1 MFALRRRAIGVS
13 VALVAAA
20 TLTASLLISTALA
33 QDPPDP
39 SIVSITVSDIAMTSA
54 TVTVN
59 LADALDETTVYLK
72 YGPVNE
78 YSTNPRP
85 PAYNVGSEARDVRW
99 LHAYED
105 ADPLQSTS
113 LNGAVTFNLPDSA
126 LPSSK
131 LAHGVQPL
139 WASYEVNVEASLDAM
154 FASGVVTDTFMT
166 LPPTVQGDWVDSE
179 KTAMG
184 LLAWLSH
191 LSGTPYTVHYRWRA
205 VDSSTWNTGTLL
217 VPWGNPQDTSHQV
230 MTGLVSHSPYVME
243 MSLDPTFPADEAVT
257 DTGWTREPDVVR
269 MGIRK
274 VTETEATVTSVMDY
288 PNGKDYHMSCLSL
301 PPGSSVEDY
310 HWHRAIE
317 GLRLNGYVG
326 SSPLQSLTAATD
338 YDYYCRLN
346 FEEVN
351 YASYSARL
359 GEMGLRTLDTDTAL
373 TEISATLSGT
383 SATITVDLA
392 NTDGTNNDVYLRHR
406 EYPSETWPAES
417 TRATTTA
424 TAQWIT
430 TLTDDT
436 VHEFETSLDLDFPE
450 TETLTLFLTV
460 GNPPYSTVTNGGVQD
475 PNNNGGTQ
483 DPNNN
488 GGEETNTEE
497 TNTEETNTE
506 ETNTE
511 ETNTEETNTEETNTE
526 ETNTEETNTE
536 ETNTEENNNN
546 GGDTPPEET
555 ENNNGGN
562 ENNGGGTLPQN
573 NSGRSSGGGFGDS
586 SVTRNTAPKFRDSA
600 RDMRTV
606 PENSEEGV
614 TVGKPI
620 MAWDPENDVL
630 AFSLRGDDAEPF
642 TIDEK
647 TGQIL
652 VGPEAVLDYEAQKV
666 HVVTLVVTDP
676 GGEETTTELEIHLTD
691 VKLPGKA
698 DIFDVANNHNERLDK
713 EEVEAAAATYGL
725 GLITKL
731 EILFIVKYYYSTEL
745 AAIDFDNLPSMV
757 DKYDVNA
764 DSIIDRDEV
773 LTALQDFMEGRL
785 SRSDMRE
792 VLKVYYTTVE
802 EAAQEAEPA
811 QT

>member
-13 VALVAAA
+13 VTLVAAA
-20 TLTASLLISTALA
+20 SLTATLLISTALA

-39 SIVSITVSDIAMTSA
+39 SITSITVSDITMTTA

-59 LADALDETTVYLK
+59 LADADDGTTVYLK
-72 YGPVNE
+72 YGPVND
-78 YSTNPRP
+78 YSTNPNP
-85 PAYNVGSEARDVRW
+85 PAYNVGNPVRVDPERDGRW
-99 LHAYED
+99 VYAYDD
-105 ADPLQSTS
+105 ADPLESTAQS
-113 LNGAVTFNLPDSA
+113 GAATFSLPDSA
-126 LPSSK
+126 LDASQ
-131 LAHGVQPL
+131 LADGVQDL
-139 WASYEVNVEASLDAM
+139 WASYEVLVEASLDAT
-154 FASGVVTDTFMT
+154 FTTGVVTETFVT
-166 LPPTVQGDWVDSE
+166 LPPEPVARWVDAE
-179 KTAMG
+179 KTKQG
-184 LLAWLSH
+184 LSIWLSYY
-191 LSGTPYTVHYRWRA
+191 SGTPHTVYYRWRA
-205 VDSSTWNTGTLL
+205 QASITWNTGSVI
-217 VPWGNPQDTSHQV
+217 VPWANPQTDTHKI
-230 MTGLVSHSPYVME
+230 MTGLLSHTPYVVE
-243 MSLDPTFPADEAVT
+243 ASLDPTFLPADETVT

-274 VTETEATVTSVMDY
+274 VTETEATVTAVMDH
-288 PNGKDYHMSCLSL
+288 PNGKDYGLGCQYNPNAYNDWSYIRN
-301 PPGSSVEDY
+301 EDSMV
-310 HWHRAIE
+310 
-317 GLRLNGYVG
+317 GYVG
-326 SSPLQSLTAATD
+326 STLLQSLTE
-338 YDYYCRLN
+338 YSPYQYRCRLS
-346 FEEVN
+346 FDH
-351 YASYSARL
+351 
-359 GEMGLRTLDTDTAL
+359 GEFKTYMTTRPLSSKSLRTLGTDTAL
-373 TEISATLSGT
+373 AEISGTLSGT
-383 SATITVDLA
+383 SATITVDIA

-406 EYPSETWPAES
+406 EYPSEEWPAGVP
-417 TRATTTA
+417 RATTTA

-436 VHEFETSLDLDFPE
+436 VHEFEASLDLDFPE
-450 TETLTLFLTV
+450 TETLTLYLTV
-460 GNPPYSTVTNGGVQD
+460 GNPPYNTVPDIGSSTPPEETNNGGTTED
-475 PNNNGGTQ
+475 PNNGGDTQ
-483 DPNNN
+483 DPNN
-488 GGEETNTEE
+488 GGDIPPEETNTGDG
-497 TNTEETNTE
+497 TPP
-506 ETNTE
+506 
-511 ETNTEETNTEETNTE
+511 
-526 ETNTEETNTE
+526 
-536 ETNTEENNNN
+536 EENNNN

-620 MAWDPENDVL
+620 LAWDPESDVL

-698 DIFDVANNHNERLDK
+698 DIFDVANNHNERLEK
-713 EEVEAAAATYGL
+713 AEVEAAAATYGL

-731 EILFIVKYYYSTEL
+731 EILFIVKYYYTTEL

-773 LTALQDFMEGRL
+773 LTALRDFMEGRL

-802 EAAQEAEPA
+802 EEAQEAEPA

>member
-1 MFALRRRAIGVS
+1 MFALRRRVVGVS
-13 VALVAAA
+13 AAMVAVVLLASLS
-20 TLTASLLISTALA
+20 LTAIA
-33 QDPPDP
+33 QAQTPPTIT
-39 SIVSITVSDIAMTSA
+39 SIIVSDITMTTA

-59 LADALDETTVYLK
+59 LADADDGTTVYLK

-78 YSTNPRP
+78 YSTTPRP
-85 PAYNVGSEARDVRW
+85 PAYNIDVKLHPPTGIFENEPPPWSGDSAGGS
-99 LHAYED
+99 
-105 ADPLQSTS
+105 
-113 LNGAVTFNLPDSA
+113 VTFAIPKSGQ
-126 LPSSK
+126 S
-131 LAHGVQPL
+131 GL
-139 WASYEVNVEASLDAM
+139 WASYEVNVEASLDGT
-154 FASGVVTDTFMT
+154 FSTVVVAETFMT
-166 LPPTVQGDWVDSE
+166 LPPTAEGGWADAE

-184 LLAWLSH
+184 ILTWLSH
-191 LSGTPYTVHYRWRA
+191 LSGIPHTVYYRWRA
-205 VDSSTWNTGTLL
+205 EDSTTWNTGSFI
-217 VPWGNPQDTSHQV
+217 VPWGNPQDTTHQV
-230 MTGLVSHSPYVME
+230 MTGLLSHTPYEME
-243 MSLDPTFPADEAVT
+243 VSLDPTFEDEKVT
-257 DTGWTREPDVVR
+257 ETAWTREPDVVR

-274 VTETEATVTSVMDY
+274 VTETEATVTAVMDH
-288 PNGKDYHMSCLSL
+288 PNGKDYGLGCQYNPNAHGNWSYIRDEHPMVDFVGETLPQSL
-301 PPGSSVEDY
+301 
-310 HWHRAIE
+310 IE
-317 GLRLNGYVG
+317 G
-326 SSPLQSLTAATD
+326 SQ
-338 YDYYCRLN
+338 YDYQCRLSYDHGQ
-346 FEEVN
+346 FET
-351 YASYSARL
+351 YFTSRMLS
-359 GEMGLRTLDTDTAL
+359 GKSLRTLDTDTAL
-373 TEISATLSGT
+373 TEISATLYGT
-383 SATITVDLA
+383 TATIAIDLT
-392 NTDGTNNDVYLRHR
+392 NTDGTNNDVHLRHR
-406 EYPSETWPAES
+406 KYPSTEWGSPG
-417 TRATTTA
+417 TTA
-424 TAQWIT
+424 TITDTAQFIT
-430 TLTDDT
+430 GNLTDDT
-436 VHEFETSLDLDFPE
+436 VHEFETSLHQDFPE
-450 TETLTLFLTV
+450 TETLTLYLTV

-511 ETNTEETNTEETNTE
+511 ETNTEETN
-526 ETNTEETNTE
+526 
-536 ETNTEENNNN
+536 NN
-546 GGDTPPEET
+546 GGDLPPEET
-555 ENNNGGN
+555 ENSGGN

-620 MAWDPENDVL
+620 LAWDPENDVL

-698 DIFDVANNHNERLDK
+698 DIFDVANNHNERLEK

-731 EILFIVKYYYSTEL
+731 EILFIVKYYYTTEL

-802 EAAQEAEPA
+802 EEAQEAEPA

>member
-20 TLTASLLISTALA
+20 SLTASLLISTALA
-33 QDPPDP
+33 QTPDP
-39 SIVSITVSDIAMTSA
+39 SISSITVSAITMTTA

-59 LADALDETTVYLK
+59 LADADDGTTVYLK
-72 YGPVNE
+72 FGSATVRPTT
-78 YSTNPRP
+78 SPRA
-85 PAYNVGSEARDVRW
+85 PAYNVYGTDPHHPFLLVDENAP
-99 LHAYED
+99 
-105 ADPLQSTS
+105 PLQATS
-113 LNGAVTFNLPDSA
+113 DNGAATFDLPDSA
-126 LPSSK
+126 IPPEGRLNRI
-131 LAHGVQPL
+131 QDL
-139 WASYEVNVEASLDAM
+139 WSSYEVKVEASLAED
-154 FASGVVTDTFMT
+154 FSSVVVTDTFTT
-166 LPPTVQGDWVDSE
+166 LPPKARGGWFDAE
-179 KTAMG
+179 KTA
-184 LLAWLSH
+184 LVILTWLSNK
-191 LSGTPYTVHYRWRA
+191 SGIPHVVYYRWRA
-205 VDSSTWNTGTLL
+205 EAATTWNTGSFT
-217 VPWGNPQDTSHQV
+217 VPWGNPQTSTGQV

-243 MSLDPTFPADEAVT
+243 LSLDPTFPAEET
-257 DTGWTREPDVVR
+257 MTKTGWTREPDVVR

-274 VTETEATVTSVMDY
+274 VTETEATVTAVMDH
-288 PNGKDYHMSCLSL
+288 PNGKDY
-301 PPGSSVEDY
+301 
-310 HWHRAIE
+310 
-317 GLRLNGYVG
+317 GLGCQYNPNAHGNWSYIRDEHPMVG
-326 SSPLQSLTAATD
+326 FVGETLLQSLIEGSQ
-338 YDYYCRLN
+338 YDYQCRLSYDHGQ
-346 FEEVN
+346 FET
-351 YASYSARL
+351 YFTSTMLS
-359 GEMGLRTLDTDTAL
+359 GKSLRTLDTDTAL
-373 TEISATLSGT
+373 TEISATLTGT
-383 SATITVDLA
+383 SATITIDLV
-392 NTDGTNNDVYLRHR
+392 NTDGITNNDVYLQHR
-406 EYPSETWPAES
+406 EYPSEEWSAS
-417 TRATTTA
+417 SSKATTTA
-424 TAQWIT
+424 TAQWTT
-430 TLTDDT
+430 TLTNDT
-436 VHEFETSLDLDFPE
+436 VHEFEASLNQDFPE

-497 TNTEETNTE
+497 TNTEETTTEETNNE

-511 ETNTEETNTEETNTE
+511 ETN
-526 ETNTEETNTE
+526 
-536 ETNTEENNNN
+536 
-546 GGDTPPEET
+546 
-555 ENNNGGN
+555 
-562 ENNGGGTLPQN
+562 NNGGGTLPQN
-573 NSGRSSGGGFGDS
+573 NGGGGRSGGGGGGFGDS

-600 RDMRTV
+600 RDIRTV

-614 TVGKPI
+614 IVGKPI

-642 TIDEK
+642 TIDEE

-698 DIFDVANNHNERLDK
+698 DIFDVANNHNERLEQ
-713 EEVEAAAATYGL
+713 EEVEAAGAAFGL

-731 EILFIVKYYYSTEL
+731 EVLFIVKYYYTTEL

-802 EAAQEAEPA
+802 EAAQEAAPA

>member
-20 TLTASLLISTALA
+20 SLTATLLISTALA
-33 QDPPDP
+33 QDPPP
-39 SIVSITVSDIAMTSA
+39 SITSITVSDITMKAA
-54 TVTVN
+54 KVTVN
-59 LADALDETTVYLK
+59 LADADDGTAVYLK
-72 YGPVNE
+72 YDSATIRLP
-78 YSTNPRP
+78 TNPKA
-85 PAYNVGSEARDVRW
+85 PAYNVGNEAGQDWW
-99 LHAYED
+99 LYAYED
-105 ADPLQSTS
+105 ADPLRSES
-113 LNGAVTFNLPDSA
+113 SNGAATFNLPDSA
-126 LPSSK
+126 LPALQ
-131 LAHGVQPL
+131 LAHGIQPL
-139 WASYEVNVEASLDAM
+139 WASYEVLVEASLD
-154 FASGVVTDTFMT
+154 VTFPSDVTTTETFVT
-166 LPPTVQGDWVDSE
+166 LPPKAKGIWGDAE

-184 LLAWLSH
+184 IQTSLSH
-191 LSGTPYTVHYRWRA
+191 LSGTPHIVYYRWRA
-205 VDSSTWNTGTLL
+205 EDATTWNTGSFT
-217 VPWGNPQDTSHQV
+217 VPWGNPQTSTGQV
-230 MTGLVSHSPYVME
+230 MTGLVALTPYVME
-243 MSLDPTFPADEAVT
+243 VSLDPDFPPDPPDETMTVI
-257 DTGWTREPDVVR
+257 GWTREPDVVR

-274 VTETEATVTSVMDY
+274 VTESEATVTAIMDY
-288 PNGKDYHMSCLSL
+288 PQGHDFNLACQSRLAAEDDDWSYMRD
-301 PPGSSVEDY
+301 SSRMD
-310 HWHRAIE
+310 
-317 GLRLNGYVG
+317 GYVG
-326 SSPLQSLTAATD
+326 SVPLRSLVAAKD
-338 YDYYCRLN
+338 YEYQCRLKFN
-346 FEEVN
+346 VWGYEDQ
-351 YASYSARL
+351 SSAL
-359 GEMGLRTLDTDTAL
+359 SGKYLRTLGTAPAL
-373 TEISATLSGT
+373 TEISGSLSGT
-383 SATITVDLA
+383 TASITVDLV
-392 NTDGTNNDVYLRHR
+392 NTDGSDRNIYLRHR
-406 EYPSETWPAES
+406 QYPTEQWNS
-417 TRATTTA
+417 TVTQSTTTA
-424 TAQWIT
+424 STEF
-430 TLTDDT
+430 TLSGLADDA
-436 VHEFETSLDLDFPE
+436 VHEIQAGVEVSFLDET
-450 TETLTLFLTV
+450 TLTLFLAV
-460 GNPPYSTVTNGGVQD
+460 GNPPYTTVPDIGSSTPIED
-475 PNNNGGTQ
+475 PNNGGDTQ
-483 DPNNN
+483 DPNN
-488 GGEETNTEE
+488 GGDIPPDETNTGDGTPPEE
-497 TNTEETNTE
+497 
-506 ETNTE
+506 
-511 ETNTEETNTEETNTE
+511 
-526 ETNTEETNTE
+526 
-536 ETNTEENNNN
+536 NNN

-562 ENNGGGTLPQN
+562 ENNGSGTLPQN

-600 RDMRTV
+600 GDVRTV

-614 TVGKPI
+614 KVGKPI

-676 GGEETTTELEIHLTD
+676 SGEETTTELEIHLTD

-698 DIFDVANNHNERLDK
+698 DIFDVANNHNERLEK

-731 EILFIVKYYYSTEL
+731 EILFIVKYYYTTEL

-802 EAAQEAEPA
+802 EEAQEAEPA

>member
-20 TLTASLLISTALA
+20 SLTATLLISTALA
-33 QDPPDP
+33 QDSPDP
-39 SIVSITVSDIAMTSA
+39 SITSITVSDITMTSA

-59 LADALDETTVYLK
+59 LADADDGTTVYLK

-78 YSTNPRP
+78 YSTTPRP
-85 PAYNVGSEARDVRW
+85 PAYNIDVKLHPPTGIFENEPPPWSGDSAGGS
-99 LHAYED
+99 
-105 ADPLQSTS
+105 
-113 LNGAVTFNLPDSA
+113 VTFAIPKSGQ
-126 LPSSK
+126 S
-131 LAHGVQPL
+131 GL
-139 WASYEVNVEASLDAM
+139 WASYEVNVEASLDGT
-154 FASGVVTDTFMT
+154 FSSVVVAETFMT
-166 LPPTVQGDWVDSE
+166 LPPTAEGGWADAE

-184 LLAWLSH
+184 ILTWLSH
-191 LSGTPYTVHYRWRA
+191 LSGIPHTVYYRWRA
-205 VDSSTWNTGTLL
+205 EDSTTWNTGSFI
-217 VPWGNPQDTSHQV
+217 VPWGNPQDTTHQV
-230 MTGLVSHSPYVME
+230 MTGLLSHTPYEME
-243 MSLDPTFPADEAVT
+243 ASLDPTFLSADETVT

-274 VTETEATVTSVMDY
+274 VTETEATVTAVMDH
-288 PNGKDYHMSCLSL
+288 PNGKDYNLECQSQLDDAVDQWSSSGNPSL
-301 PPGSSVEDY
+301 MD
-310 HWHRAIE
+310 
-317 GLRLNGYVG
+317 GYVG
-326 SSPLQSLTAATD
+326 AVSLSPLTATTD
-338 YDYYCRLN
+338 YGYQCQLEFN
-346 FEEVN
+346 FDP
-351 YASYSARL
+351 YASETDWVFDPPKY
-359 GEMGLRTLDTDTAL
+359 LRTLGTAPAL
-373 TEISATLSGT
+373 TEISGSLSGT
-383 SATITVDLA
+383 TATITVDLV
-392 NTDGTNNDVYLRHR
+392 NTDGSDRNIYLRHR
-406 EYPSETWPAES
+406 QYPTEQWNS
-417 TRATTTA
+417 TVTQSTTTA
-424 TAQWIT
+424 STEF
-430 TLTDDT
+430 TLSGLADDA
-436 VHEFETSLDLDFPE
+436 VHEIQAGVEASFLDET
-450 TETLTLFLTV
+450 TLTLFLAV
-460 GNPPYSTVTNGGVQD
+460 GNPPYNTVPDIGSST
-475 PNNNGGTQ
+475 P
-483 DPNNN
+483 P
-488 GGEETNTEE
+488 EETNTGDDTPPEE
-497 TNTEETNTE
+497 TNTGDDTPP
-506 ETNTE
+506 
-511 ETNTEETNTEETNTE
+511 
-526 ETNTEETNTE
+526 
-536 ETNTEENNNN
+536 EENNNN

-600 RDMRTV
+600 GDVRTV

-614 TVGKPI
+614 KVGKPI

-642 TIDEK
+642 TIDTK

-652 VGPEAVLDYEAQKV
+652 VGPEAALDYEAQKV

-731 EILFIVKYYYSTEL
+731 EILFIVKYYYTTEL

-757 DKYDVNA
+757 DKYDVNE

-802 EAAQEAEPA
+802 EEAQEAEPA

>member
-20 TLTASLLISTALA
+20 SLTASLLISTALA
-33 QDPPDP
+33 QTPDP
-39 SIVSITVSDIAMTSA
+39 SISSITVSAITMTTA

-59 LADALDETTVYLK
+59 LADADDGTTVYLK
-72 YGPVNE
+72 FGSATVRPTT
-78 YSTNPRP
+78 SPRA
-85 PAYNVGSEARDVRW
+85 PAYNVYGTDPHHPFLLVDENAP
-99 LHAYED
+99 
-105 ADPLQSTS
+105 PLQATS
-113 LNGAVTFNLPDSA
+113 DNGAATFDLPDSA
-126 LPSSK
+126 IPPEGRLNRI
-131 LAHGVQPL
+131 QDL
-139 WASYEVNVEASLDAM
+139 WSSYEVKVEASLAED
-154 FASGVVTDTFMT
+154 FSSVVVTDTFTT
-166 LPPTVQGDWVDSE
+166 LPPKARGGWFDAE
-179 KTAMG
+179 KTA
-184 LLAWLSH
+184 LVILTWLSNK
-191 LSGTPYTVHYRWRA
+191 SGIPHVVYYRWRA
-205 VDSSTWNTGTLL
+205 EAATTWNTGSFT
-217 VPWGNPQDTSHQV
+217 VPWGNPQTSTGQV

-243 MSLDPTFPADEAVT
+243 LSLDPTFPAEET
-257 DTGWTREPDVVR
+257 MTKTGWTREPDVVR

-274 VTETEATVTSVMDY
+274 VTETEATVTAVMDH
-288 PNGKDYHMSCLSL
+288 PNGKDY
-301 PPGSSVEDY
+301 
-310 HWHRAIE
+310 
-317 GLRLNGYVG
+317 GLGCQYNPNAHGNWSYIRDEHPMVG
-326 SSPLQSLTAATD
+326 FVGETLLQSLIEGSQ
-338 YDYYCRLN
+338 YDYQCRLSYDHGQ
-346 FEEVN
+346 FET
-351 YASYSARL
+351 YFTSTMLS
-359 GEMGLRTLDTDTAL
+359 GKSLRTLGTSTAL

-406 EYPSETWPAES
+406 EYPSEEWPAGAP
-417 TRATTTA
+417 RATTTA
-424 TAQWIT
+424 TAQWTT
-430 TLTDDT
+430 TLTNDT
-436 VHEFETSLDLDFPE
+436 VHEFEASPNQDFPE
-450 TETLTLFLTV
+450 TETLTLYLTV
-460 GNPPYSTVTNGGVQD
+460 GNPPFTTVTNGGVQD

-511 ETNTEETNTEETNTE
+511 ETITEETNTEETNTE
-526 ETNTEETNTE
+526 ETN
-536 ETNTEENNNN
+536 NNN
-546 GGDTPPEET
+546 
-555 ENNNGGN
+555 
-562 ENNGGGTLPQN
+562 GGTLPQN
-573 NSGRSSGGGFGDS
+573 NGRSGGGGGDFGGS
-586 SVTRNTAPKFRDSA
+586 SVTRNTPPKFRDSA
-600 RDMRTV
+600 RDIRTV

-620 MAWDPENDVL
+620 RAWDPENDVL

-652 VGPEAVLDYEAQKV
+652 VGPEAVLDYEAQNV

-698 DIFDVANNHNERLDK
+698 DIFDVANNHNERLEK

-731 EILFIVKYYYSTEL
+731 EILFIVKYYYTTEL

-757 DKYDVNA
+757 DKYDLNE

-802 EAAQEAEPA
+802 EEAQEAATA